1 MIIYSPTGE
10 TLLDVMPD
18 DNSYRHRAMMGDN
31 ALTLY
36 FSLAQHV
43 EIPVGAY
50 CEHGGERYTLM
61 RPEALKMQHTR
72 HFDYTLE
79 LVAEQGKM
87 SIWKFRNTVDGR
99 LRFSL
104 TAKPHEHLQ
113 MLVDNLNRR
122 DSGWTLGACI
132 DSPERVVNY
141 DHAFCRD
148 ALAMIAKEFGTE
160 YEIVGKRISL
170 GAVEHDRANALPLS
184 YGKGN
189 GFVSGVARTNSED
202 SVPTEILYV
211 QGGERNIDRSKYGA
225 STLHLPVN
233 AAIAYDGAH
242 FEGEAGYDAAHAR
255 RYRTDEKGFAV
266 QRADRPLSSKA
277 EDSVDLT
284 DIYPSRVGT
293 VGEVITANE
302 KNHFYDFTDPTIPDT
317 LDFEKCLIAGEKMTV
332 IFQSGMLSGRE
343 FEVKYAH
350 AASGKK
356 PRRFE
361 IVPQEIDG
369 MTMPGGMFVPRSGD
383 KYAVFHCMLPQAYI
397 NDTATR
403 SGAEWDLLRK
413 AVQHLYTHEMV
424 KFAFTGT
431 LDGIWAKRNWANVG
445 GRLKI
450 GAFILFSDKQFQP
463 EGVAV
468 RIVGIKDYI
477 NTPHSPEIELSNAP
491 VSSSFGTTL
500 KALESA
506 AVAVEEK
513 HREALQYS
521 KRRFRDAQETA
532 EMIGAALSDRFTNAI
547 SPAAVQTM
555 SLLVGDESLQ
565 FRFVGSRTNPTAV
578 PHVVTYNAK
587 TKTMNAAS
595 GILQH
600 LTLGIRTVSAK
611 HSPSEYRFWD
621 VAAFTSGRLDDA
633 SKKYYLYVRAPRNGN
648 RAEFV
653 PKESPVGFESDAANY
668 HLLVGVLNSEY
679 DGDRSFAPLYGF
691 SEVLPGRITTDRVAT
706 SDGRS
711 FFDLAAGE
719 MRLGDSL
726 VYQNGRLSLRGTL
739 VQNEGGVTSPLACY
753 RGEWNATTTYYN
765 GDEVR
770 HTDAEGVVS
779 TYRYIG
785 ERSSSGAP
793 LTDKT
798 KWTISASGVKGK
810 DGSPGY
816 DGKSAPPTNPNLL
829 NFTAKWRDKEGN
841 IPYQTEDSRKSG
853 ANITTPDEGKYGT
866 KCFRVQADP
875 EAAPGNNGIYAFNV
889 GKDLITGTL
898 KAGQWYTYSFYVRG
912 KGYLRSAFYFQ
923 LNPVVERRTSVNG
936 LSRDNADY
944 LYQPISDEW
953 RRVVCT
959 FRVESGRIFPWFV
972 SSLSDSQ
979 STDDWM
985 EICCAKF
992 EEGEDATPWC
1002 LSENDKIGA
1011 AGIDGES
1018 YHVNLIDNSSFAKG
1032 LEGWE
1037 GGYGMPTFDDSM
1049 QIPVPGTRVVKF
1061 TGDGVGAL
1069 PFHEAKQ
1076 NVRQKLLPDTTYT
1089 YSVWAKTSQ
1098 TMRNARI
1105 IVYPAPYIE
1114 QQIDYEHG
1122 GEWTRHAITFTTGRN
1137 LESEQYVYLRLCTQ
1151 TDPNATVWFAA
1162 PKLEVGDTPTEWTPS
1177 ENDRKGDPGKS
1188 SYTHVAYSN
1197 SPDGNPCTLDPKG
1210 EKFAYLGTYTDE
1222 NEAASTNP
1230 ARYVW
1235 AKVQGDK
1242 GDNGRGVSRMRAF
1255 YMLTTKKDAPQPDTS
1270 EWTETAPQPT
1280 KERPW
1285 LWNYERSEYTD
1296 GTADQTAVRL
1306 IGHYGKDGTNGTS
1319 IRAQYS
1325 ADARTWHDDFAEGDV
1340 WMRTGNGT
1348 TWGGALRVVGESGTD
1363 GKSPVY
1369 DFAASTQLAT
1379 ASGTTAPTIRG
1390 TWQDAPPTLREGEVL
1405 WYRLTAANGKIT
1417 YGRLSG
1423 EKGKPSYIHMAYANS
1438 DDGKKD
1444 FTLEEDLGRN
1454 SVEDFRYFGIYS
1466 DFDERASQKYSD
1478 YTWTQLRGADGLAPN
1493 TNLLDGTNFESR
1505 VPWATFN
1512 VSESSFLFNG
1522 KPTQFG
1528 YSQLAEG
1535 QFKDLLVQEITSV
1548 LKVGQTY
1555 TFSAWMQARGTL
1567 TWIFSGVEFAE
1578 APKVNGVQTGNTSG
1592 AGNIPEN
1599 KKSWEYER
1607 VTVTFKVKTMTS
1619 PRQYF
1624 YIRAWGESS
1633 LNIVD
1638 PKLEVGTIATPWCPT
1653 ERDLRADYRE
1663 LRFAVNGSPTQ
1674 PPAISSD
1681 RRTPDG
1687 WNIAQPVVGVGQYL
1701 WMISA
1706 TVSRYETALLD
1717 RWSTPTRITPED
1729 GKNGRDGEAP
1739 AMVYRGVWDASK
1751 EYYGTKHRRDA
1762 VFHNGAY
1769 YIARTDAGTFRGV
1782 DPTDKLKWNDFG
1794 ASFESVAT
1802 QLLLAEH
1809 ANVGR
1814 WILSNGNLVSD
1825 LDDTRTHIRL
1835 DARDNELWLH
1845 SSYLENKPKAAES
1858 ALSNI
1863 VLKASSGGLGTS
1875 TSFVSSDETYHSNT
1889 SLSWEGVSS
1898 VVEYVPDLS
1907 APLDERSEAISGR
1920 MRRAD
1925 NGIAVG
1931 VAGYAENY
1939 GKGEAFGGY
1948 FVNLKA
1954 RGLIVG
1960 LKRVGE
1966 QNNNTTVSLELTD
1979 TRVVGLHDNFGNVDV
1994 RLPAKASEGQTI
2006 VFTQVGRGTMKIL
2019 PPVGESNHR
2028 FGNYSDRILSEYSVN
2043 RSKTVRLTL
2052 LRNVNIG
2059 NERGINLWIVE
2070 E

>member
-1 MIIYSPTGE
+1 MIIYSPAGE

-18 DNSYRHRAMMGDN
+18 DNSYRHRAIMGDN

-79 LVAEQGKM
+79 LEGEQGKM
-87 SIWKFRNTVDGR
+87 SIWKFRNPIDGR

-104 TAKPHEHLQ
+104 TARPKEHLQ

-122 DSGWTLGACI
+122 DSGWTVGECI
-132 DSPERVVNY
+132 ESTERVVNY
-141 DHAFCRD
+141 EHAFCRD
-148 ALAMIAKEFGTE
+148 ALALMAKAFDTE

-189 GFVSGVARTNSED
+189 GFVSGVARTNGED

-225 STLHLPVN
+225 STLHLPLN
-233 AAIAYDGAH
+233 ATIGFDGAR
-242 FEGEAGYDAAHAR
+242 FEGETGYDARKAR

-293 VGEVITANE
+293 VAEVITANE

-356 PRRFE
+356 ARRFE
-361 IVPQEIDG
+361 IVPQEVDG
-369 MTMPGGMFVPRSGD
+369 QTMPGGAFVPHVGN

-413 AVQHLYTHEMV
+413 AVKHLYSHEDP
-424 KFAFTGT
+424 KFSFTGT
-431 LDGIWAKRNWANVG
+431 LDGIWAKRNWENVG

-587 TKTMNAAS
+587 TKTVNAAS

-600 LTLGIRTVSAK
+600 LTLGIRSVSAK

-633 SKKYYLYVRAPRNGN
+633 AKKYYLYVRAPRNGN

-653 PKESPVGFESDAANY
+653 LKEAPVGFESDAGNY

-753 RGEWNATTTYYN
+753 RGEWNAATTYYN

-785 ERSSSGAP
+785 ERPSSGAP

-810 DGSPGY
+810 DG
-816 DGKSAPPTNPNLL
+816 DAGKSATPTGANLIDGTSFRNMEEVRRWEHFDRFTFDTSQTDRVHPLAQAVCALKDLNWIKGSLKIASLLRPNTTYTISIYSKGAGGILAVQMISKEVNRNISCPNVDRQKWTRYAYTFTTPETIPDNANIFLGCTDMLAKTYFSALKLEEGEEATAWCLSENDKTGTPAANPNLWHCTDYVTRPH
-829 NFTAKWRDKEGN
+829 FT
-841 IPYQTEDSRKSG
+841 
-853 ANITTPDEGKYGT
+853 
-866 KCFRVQADP
+866 
-875 EAAPGNNGIYAFNV
+875 
-889 GKDLITGTL
+889 
-898 KAGQWYTYSFYVRG
+898 
-912 KGYLRSAFYFQ
+912 KGYLDRPYASILPGGVDGDNYFHIEGNNEERVAHVMDQPFENRYPRGTWYTISFKCRGSGTARFHCYPGGWKKNRFYF
-923 LNPVVERRTSVNG
+923 PRIKKDG
-936 LSRDNADY
+936 IDGIGHGY
-944 LYQPISDEW
+944 LIMYFRLTKEW
-953 RRVVCT
+953 VT
-959 FRVESGRIFPWFV
+959 H
-972 SSLSDSQ
+972 SLSFFYDEEE
-979 STDDWM
+979 DDLPKNLRTQFSLPKSEGNYLDICHPKM
-985 EICCAKF
+985 ET
-992 EEGEDATPWC
+992 GEFATPWC
-1002 LSENDKIGA
+1002 LSEMDKK
-1011 AGIDGES
+1011 GE
-1018 YHVNLIDNSSFAKG
+1018 
-1032 LEGWE
+1032 
-1037 GGYGMPTFDDSM
+1037 
-1049 QIPVPGTRVVKF
+1049 
-1061 TGDGVGAL
+1061 
-1069 PFHEAKQ
+1069 
-1076 NVRQKLLPDTTYT
+1076 
-1089 YSVWAKTSQ
+1089 
-1098 TMRNARI
+1098 
-1105 IVYPAPYIE
+1105 
-1114 QQIDYEHG
+1114 
-1122 GEWTRHAITFTTGRN
+1122 
-1137 LESEQYVYLRLCTQ
+1137 
-1151 TDPNATVWFAA
+1151 
-1162 PKLEVGDTPTEWTPS
+1162 
-1177 ENDRKGDPGKS
+1177 KGDPG
-1188 SYTHVAYSN
+1188 N
-1197 SPDGNPCTLDPKG
+1197 
-1210 EKFAYLGTYTDE
+1210 
-1222 NEAASTNP
+1222 
-1230 ARYVW
+1230 
-1235 AKVQGDK
+1235 
-1242 GDNGRGVSRMRAF
+1242 NGRGIERVESF
-1255 YMLTTKKDAPQPDTS
+1255 YLLTT
-1270 EWTETAPQPT
+1270 ENTAPNHNTQGWTTKAPMPT
-1280 KERPW
+1280 PQKPW
-1285 LWNYERSEYTD
+1285 LWNYERTVYSDRVEEP
-1296 GTADQTAVRL
+1296 TAVRL

-1348 TWGGALRVVGESGTD
+1348 TWGGALRVVGESGAD

-1369 DFAASTQLAT
+1369 DFAASSQLAT
-1379 ASGTTAPTIRG
+1379 ASGTTPPSIRG
-1390 TWQDAPPTLREGEVL
+1390 TWQDAPPTLQEGEVL

-1423 EKGKPSYIHMAYANS
+1423 EKGKSGDAGSTSYIHMAYANS
-1438 DDGKKD
+1438 ADGEKD

-1454 SVEDFRYFGIYS
+1454 AVKDFRYFGICS
-1466 DFDERASQKYSD
+1466 DFEEFASKNYRD

-1493 TNLLDGTNFESR
+1493 PNLLDGTNFESR
-1505 VPWATFN
+1505 VPWVTFN
-1512 VSESSFLFNG
+1512 VSESAYSFNG
-1522 KPTQFG
+1522 KPTQHGF
-1528 YSQLAEG
+1528 SILAEG
-1535 QFKDLLVQEITSV
+1535 QFRDLLVQEITSV

-1578 APKVNGVQTGNTSG
+1578 APKVNGVQTGNASG
-1592 AGNIPEN
+1592 AGEFPPN
-1599 KKSWEYER
+1599 KKSEAFER
-1607 VTVTFKVKTMTS
+1607 VTVTFRVKRITANE
-1619 PRQYF
+1619 QYF
-1624 YIRAWGESS
+1624 YIRSWGRSS
-1633 LNIVD
+1633 ANIVD
-1638 PKLEVGTIATPWCPT
+1638 PKLEVGAIDTPWCSS

-1701 WMISA
+1701 WMTSA
-1706 TVSRYETALLD
+1706 MVSRYETALLD

-1739 AMVYRGVWDASK
+1739 VMVYRSAWDASK
-1751 EYYGTKHRRDA
+1751 EYYGTKHRRDV

-1782 DPTDKLKWNDFG
+1782 APTEKSNWNDFG

-1835 DARDNELWLH
+1835 DARNNEVWLH
-1845 SSYLENKPKAAES
+1845 SAAVDS
-1858 ALSNI
+1858 APAGVQNVTGDI
-1863 VLKASSGGLGTS
+1863 VLAARSGGLGTS
-1875 TSFVSSDETYHSNT
+1875 FSFRTNTKTYNART
-1889 SLSWEGVSS
+1889 SLSWQGVSADIDH
-1898 VVEYVPDLS
+1898 VPNPR
-1907 APLDERSEAISGR
+1907 APRDERREAISGR
-1920 MRRAD
+1920 MTRAD

-1931 VAGYAENY
+1931 VAGYAINQ
-1939 GKGEAFGGY
+1939 GDGEAFGGY

-1954 RGLIVG
+1954 LGLVVG

-1966 QNNNTTVSLELTD
+1966 QDNNTVSLNLSD
-1979 TRVVGLHDNFGNVDV
+1979 TRVIGLYDNFGNVDV

-2006 VFTQVGRGTMKIL
+2006 VFTQVGRGAMKIL

-2028 FGNYSDRILSEYSVN
+2028 FGNYSERILSECSVN

>member
-18 DNSYRHRAMMGDN
+18 DNSYRHRAIMGDN
-31 ALTLY
+31 SLTLY
-36 FSLAQHV
+36 FSLPQHV

-50 CEHGGERYTLM
+50 CEHDGERYTLM
-61 RPEALKMQHTR
+61 HPESLKMHHTR
-72 HFDYTLE
+72 HFEYTVELE
-79 LVAEQGKM
+79 GEQGKM

-122 DSGWTLGACI
+122 DSGWTLGTCI

-225 STLHLPVN
+225 STLHLPVD
-233 AAIAYDGAH
+233 AAISYDGAH
-242 FEGEAGYDAAHAR
+242 FEGEAGYDARKAR

-277 EDSVDLT
+277 EDSVDLM

-302 KNHFYDFTDPTIPDT
+302 KNHFYDFTDPTIPAT
-317 LDFEKCLIAGEKMTV
+317 LDFEQCLIAGEKMTV

-369 MTMPGGMFVPRSGD
+369 MTMPGGVFVPRVGD

-397 NDTATR
+397 NDAATR

-413 AVQHLYTHEMV
+413 AVQHLYTHEMA

-431 LDGIWAKRNWANVG
+431 LDGIWAKRNWESVG
-445 GRLKI
+445 ERLRI
-450 GAFILFSDKQFQP
+450 GAFVLFSDKQFQP

-491 VSSSFGTTL
+491 VAVSFSTTL
-500 KALESA
+500 KTLESA

-532 EMIGAALSDRFTNAI
+532 EMIGAALSDRFTNAV

-578 PHVVTYNAK
+578 PHAVTYNAK
-587 TKTMNAAS
+587 TKTVNAAS

-633 SKKYYLYVRAPRNGN
+633 PKKYYLYVRALRNGN

-653 PKESPVGFESDAANY
+653 LKESPVGFESDATNY

-770 HTDAEGVVS
+770 NTDAEGVVS

-798 KWTISASGVKGK
+798 KWTISASGVKGR
-810 DGSPGY
+810 DG
-816 DGKSAPPTNPNLL
+816 DAGKSAPPTGANLIDGTSFRSMEEVRRWENFDRFTFDTSQTDRVHPLAQAVCAVKDLNWIKGSLKIAGLLRPNTTYTISIYSKGAGGILAVQAISKEVNRYISCPNVDRQKWTRYAYTFTTPETIPDNAHIFLGCTDMLAKTYFSALKLEEGEETTAWCLSENDKTGTPAANPNLWHCTDYVTRPH
-829 NFTAKWRDKEGN
+829 FT
-841 IPYQTEDSRKSG
+841 
-853 ANITTPDEGKYGT
+853 
-866 KCFRVQADP
+866 
-875 EAAPGNNGIYAFNV
+875 
-889 GKDLITGTL
+889 
-898 KAGQWYTYSFYVRG
+898 
-912 KGYLRSAFYFQ
+912 KGYLDSPYASILPGGVDGDNYCHIEGNNEERVAHVMDQPFGNRYPRGTWYTISFKCRGSGTARFHCYPGKWKKNRFYFPRIKKDGIDGIGQ
-923 LNPVVERRTSVNG
+923 G
-936 LSRDNADY
+936 Y
-944 LYQPISDEW
+944 LILYFRLTKEW
-953 RRVVCT
+953 VT
-959 FRVESGRIFPWFV
+959 H
-972 SSLSDSQ
+972 SLSFFYDEEE
-979 STDDWM
+979 DDLPKNLRTLFSLPKSEGNYLDICHPKM
-985 EICCAKF
+985 ET
-992 EEGEDATPWC
+992 GEFATPWC
-1002 LSENDKIGA
+1002 LSEMDKKGERGND
-1011 AGIDGES
+1011 
-1018 YHVNLIDNSSFAKG
+1018 
-1032 LEGWE
+1032 
-1037 GGYGMPTFDDSM
+1037 
-1049 QIPVPGTRVVKF
+1049 
-1061 TGDGVGAL
+1061 
-1069 PFHEAKQ
+1069 
-1076 NVRQKLLPDTTYT
+1076 
-1089 YSVWAKTSQ
+1089 
-1098 TMRNARI
+1098 
-1105 IVYPAPYIE
+1105 
-1114 QQIDYEHG
+1114 
-1122 GEWTRHAITFTTGRN
+1122 
-1137 LESEQYVYLRLCTQ
+1137 
-1151 TDPNATVWFAA
+1151 
-1162 PKLEVGDTPTEWTPS
+1162 
-1177 ENDRKGDPGKS
+1177 GKS

-1197 SPDGNPCTLDPKG
+1197 SPNGNPCTLDPKG

-1222 NEAASTNP
+1222 NEDASTTP

-1255 YMLTTKKDAPQPDTS
+1255 YTLTTGRDAPQPDTS
-1270 EWTETAPQPT
+1270 EWTEAAPQPT

-1285 LWNYERSEYTD
+1285 LWSYERSEYSD
-1296 GTADQTAVRL
+1296 GTADQTTVRL

-1325 ADARTWHDDFAEGDV
+1325 ADAQTWHDDFAEGDV

-1369 DFAASTQLAT
+1369 DFAASSQLTT

-1390 TWQDAPPTLREGEVL
+1390 TWQDAPPTLRDGEVL

-1423 EKGKPSYIHMAYANS
+1423 EKGKPGDAGSTSYIHMAYANS

-1454 SVEDFRYFGIYS
+1454 AVEDFRYFGIYS
-1466 DFDERASQKYSD
+1466 DFDEIASHTYSD

-1493 TNLLDGTNFESR
+1493 PNLLDGTNFESR
-1505 VPWATFN
+1505 VPWVTFN
-1512 VSESSFLFNG
+1512 VSESLFSFKG
-1522 KPTQFG
+1522 KPAQFG
-1528 YSQLAEG
+1528 NSQLAEG

-1555 TFSAWMQARGTL
+1555 TFSAWMQASGTL

-1599 KKSWEYER
+1599 KKSWEYEI
-1607 VTVTFKVKTMTS
+1607 VTVSFKVKTITS

-1633 LNIVD
+1633 LNVAD
-1638 PKLEVGTIATPWCPT
+1638 PKLEVGAIDTPWCPS
-1653 ERDLRADYRE
+1653 ERDLRADYHE

-1681 RRTPDG
+1681 RRTPEG
-1687 WNIAQPVVGVGQYL
+1687 WSTVQPVVGVGQYL
-1701 WMISA
+1701 WMTSA
-1706 TVSRYETALLD
+1706 MVSRYETALLD

-1729 GKNGRDGEAP
+1729 GKDGRDGEAP

-1751 EYYGTKHRRDA
+1751 EYYGTMHRRDA

-1782 DPTDKLKWNDFG
+1782 APTDKSKSKWNDFG

-1825 LDDTRTHIRL
+1825 LDNTRTHIRL

-1845 SSYLENKPKAAES
+1845 SDYIEDKPKGAES
-1858 ALSNI
+1858 SLSDI

-1875 TSFVSSDETYHSNT
+1875 ASFVSSDKTYNART
-1889 SLSWEGVSS
+1889 SLSWEGVSADIDH
-1898 VVEYVPDLS
+1898 VP
-1907 APLDERSEAISGR
+1907 APRAPRDERREAISGR
-1920 MRRAD
+1920 MTRND

-1939 GKGEAFGGY
+1939 GDGEAFGGY

-1954 RGLIVG
+1954 LGLVVG

-1966 QNNNTTVSLELTD
+1966 QNNNAVSLNLSD
-1979 TRVVGLHDNFGNVDV
+1979 TRVVGLYDNFGNVDV

-2028 FGNYSDRILSEYSVN
+2028 FGNDSERILSECSVN

>member
-1 MIIYSPTGE
+1 MIIYSPAGE

-18 DNSYRHRAMMGDN
+18 DNSYRHRAIMGDN

-79 LVAEQGKM
+79 LEGEQGKM
-87 SIWKFRNTVDGR
+87 SIWKFRNPIDGR

-104 TAKPHEHLQ
+104 TARPKEHLQ

-122 DSGWTLGACI
+122 DSGWTVGECI
-132 DSPERVVNY
+132 ESAERVVNY
-141 DHAFCRD
+141 EHAFCRD
-148 ALAMIAKEFGTE
+148 ALALMAKAFDTE

-225 STLHLPVN
+225 STLHLPLN
-233 AAIAYDGAH
+233 ATIGFDGAR
-242 FEGEAGYDAAHAR
+242 FEGETGYDARKAR

-284 DIYPSRVGT
+284 DIYPSRIGT
-293 VGEVITANE
+293 VAEVITADE
-302 KNHFYDFTDPTIPDT
+302 KKHFYDFTDQTIPET

-356 PRRFE
+356 ARRFE

-369 MTMPGGMFVPRSGD
+369 QTMPGGAFVPCSGD

-397 NDTATR
+397 NDAATR

-413 AVQHLYTHEMV
+413 AVKHLYSHEDP
-424 KFAFTGT
+424 KFSFTGT
-431 LDGIWAKRNWANVG
+431 LDGIWAKRNWENVG

-555 SLLVGDESLQ
+555 SLLIGDESLQ

-578 PHVVTYNAK
+578 PHAVTYNAK
-587 TKTMNAAS
+587 TKTVNATS

-633 SKKYYLYVRAPRNGN
+633 AKKYYLYVRAPRNGN
-648 RAEFV
+648 RAEFML
-653 PKESPVGFESDAANY
+653 KESPVGFESDAANY

-770 HTDAEGVVS
+770 NTDAEGVVS

-810 DGSPGY
+810 DGDAGKNAPATEANLIDGTCFRNMEDVRNWKDFERFVFNQSQEDKVHPLAQAVGAHKNETWTQGILYIASLLRPNTTYTLSVYSKGAPGMLVLWSL
-816 DGKSAPPTNPNLL
+816 SASTNRDTLCTNADT
-829 NFTAKWRDKEGN
+829 NKWAR
-841 IPYQTEDSRKSG
+841 YSYTF
-853 ANITTPDEGKYGT
+853 TTPDTIPEGVRIMLR
-866 KCFRVQADP
+866 CM
-875 EAAPGNNGIYAFNV
+875 
-889 GKDLITGTL
+889 DLNAKTYFSAL
-898 KAGQWYTYSFYVRG
+898 K
-912 KGYLRSAFYFQ
+912 L
-923 LNPVVERRTSVNG
+923 
-936 LSRDNADY
+936 
-944 LYQPISDEW
+944 
-953 RRVVCT
+953 
-959 FRVESGRIFPWFV
+959 
-972 SSLSDSQ
+972 
-979 STDDWM
+979 
-985 EICCAKF
+985 
-992 EEGEDATPWC
+992 EEGETATPWC

-1032 LEGWE
+1032 LEGWG
-1037 GGYGMPTFDDSM
+1037 GGYGRPTFDDSM
-1049 QIPVPGTRVVKF
+1049 QSPVPGTRVVKI
-1061 TGDGVGAL
+1061 TGQAVGRR
-1069 PFHEAKQ
+1069 PYHEANQ
-1076 NVRQKLLPDTTYT
+1076 NVRERLLPNTTYT
-1089 YSVWAKTSQ
+1089 YSVWVKTTEGMS
-1098 TMRNARI
+1098 NARI
-1105 IVYPAPYIE
+1105 IVYPAPHIE
-1114 QQIDYEHG
+1114 QKIDYEHG
-1122 GEWTRHAITFTTGRN
+1122 GEWTRHAITFTTGQYFA
-1137 LESEQYVYLRLCTQ
+1137 EGQYVYLRLGTQ
-1151 TDPNATVWFAA
+1151 TNPNAAVWFAA
-1162 PKLEVGDTPTEWTPS
+1162 PKLEIGDTPTEWTPS
-1177 ENDRKGDPGKS
+1177 ENDRKG
-1188 SYTHVAYSN
+1188 
-1197 SPDGNPCTLDPKG
+1197 
-1210 EKFAYLGTYTDE
+1210 E
-1222 NEAASTNP
+1222 
-1230 ARYVW
+1230 
-1235 AKVQGDK
+1235 K
-1242 GDNGRGVSRMRAF
+1242 GDNGRGVSRMRSY
-1255 YMLTTKKDAPQPDTS
+1255 YMLTTERDAPQHDTS
-1270 EWTETAPQPT
+1270 GWTETAPQPT
-1280 KERPW
+1280 KESPW
-1285 LWNYERSEYTD
+1285 LWSYERSEYTD
-1296 GTADQTAVRL
+1296 GDADQTVVRL

-1348 TWGGALRVVGESGTD
+1348 TWGGALRVVGESGAD

-1423 EKGKPSYIHMAYANS
+1423 STSYIHMAYANS
-1438 DDGKKD
+1438 ADGEKD

-1454 SVEDFRYFGIYS
+1454 AVEDFRYFGIYS
-1466 DFDERASQKYSD
+1466 DFDEIASHTYSD

-1493 TNLLDGTNFESR
+1493 PNLLDGTNFESR
-1505 VPWATFN
+1505 VPWVTFN
-1512 VSESSFLFNG
+1512 VSESAYSFNG
-1522 KPTQFG
+1522 KPTQHGF
-1528 YSQLAEG
+1528 SILAEG
-1535 QFKDLLVQEITSV
+1535 QFRDLLVQEITSV

-1578 APKVNGVQTGNTSG
+1578 APKVNGVQTGDASG
-1592 AGNIPEN
+1592 SGRIPN
-1599 KKSWEYER
+1599 NQKSEAFEK
-1607 VTVTFKVKTMTS
+1607 VTVSFKVSRITDA
-1619 PRQYF
+1619 RQYF
-1624 YIRAWGESS
+1624 YIRAWDRSS
-1633 LNIVD
+1633 ANIVD
-1638 PKLEVGTIATPWCPT
+1638 PKLEVGKIATPWCPS

-1701 WMISA
+1701 WMTSA
-1706 TVSRYETALLD
+1706 MVSRYETALLD

-1782 DPTDKLKWNDFG
+1782 APADKSKKWNDFG

-1825 LDDTRTHIRL
+1825 LDNTQTHIRL
-1835 DARDNELWLH
+1835 DARNNEVWLH
-1845 SSYLENKPKAAES
+1845 SAAVDS
-1858 ALSNI
+1858 APAGVQNVTGDI
-1863 VLKASSGGLGTS
+1863 VLAARSGGLGTS
-1875 TSFVSSDETYHSNT
+1875 FSCRTKTKTYNART
-1889 SLSWEGVSS
+1889 SLSWQGVSADIDH
-1898 VVEYVPDLS
+1898 VP
-1907 APLDERSEAISGR
+1907 APRTPSDERREAISGR
-1920 MRRAD
+1920 MTRED
-1925 NGIAVG
+1925 NGIAIG
-1931 VAGYAENY
+1931 VAGYAINQ
-1939 GKGEAFGGY
+1939 GGGEAFGGY

-1954 RGLIVG
+1954 LGLIVG

-1966 QNNNTTVSLELTD
+1966 QNNNAVSLNLSD

-2006 VFTQVGRGTMKIL
+2006 VFTQVGRGKMKIL

-2028 FGNYSDRILSEYSVN
+2028 FGNDSERILSECSVN

-2052 LRNVNIG
+2052 LRNVDIG